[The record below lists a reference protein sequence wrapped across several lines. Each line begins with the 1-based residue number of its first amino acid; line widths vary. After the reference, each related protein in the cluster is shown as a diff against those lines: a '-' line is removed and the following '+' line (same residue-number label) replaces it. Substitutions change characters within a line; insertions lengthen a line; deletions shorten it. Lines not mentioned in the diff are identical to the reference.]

1 MRKNKWISLIVSVLL
16 ITSVVFAFSFG
27 GNLFAAKVL
36 NTGVT
41 SADTSYE
48 AAQDELKQD
57 VVFVSGTAGVDA
69 KVLKAEREEQNPE
82 DDFIVTAIG
91 RNLNAPKEITTAGEE
106 VKEESTVP
114 ETKPADVEDPEK
126 VPFDISEPEIF
137 ESGDVEYADNQIL
150 IKFVKSFDGNV
161 DKELKDAGVGK
172 LEPMFETETGNWY
185 VAYLL
190 KDTDINETMETVR
203 AMNKVV
209 VAEYNFK
216 SEPASIDTDPI
227 SEAVTS
233 NEMADQQW
241 VLKSCGIQAAWDYLE
256 DNGINPGGSSSV
268 TVAVIDTGVDYNHK
282 DLAHNIWVNNDEI
295 PDNGADDDGNGYVDD
310 YYGVDMTSKN
320 GSGMDD
326 HGHGTHVAGII
337 AAENNDI
344 GVVGIAYNT
353 KVMPVKAGDAS
364 GYFLQSNIA
373 EAIIYAYSEGADVI
387 NMSFGGGASSVAVRD
402 ALETAYSRCVLVA
415 AAGNNG
421 MPNEVTD
428 YYLPAP
434 NYPGDYKFV
443 LGVMSSDINDIE
455 SGFSNWDARRFNS
468 NEYEVYAPGND
479 IMSTIPGDRYASL
492 SGTSMASP
500 VVAAQAALLRSLFND
515 PDIYPT
521 KFIYGQ
527 ISGTSDETI
536 SCCNP
541 KRHTVGGRIHNLP
554 GRVNYINSFTN
565 MPKPE
570 ISVSDYTIFDTAGF
584 TADTSGIAAEAAEV
598 NNGDGIIDNGEVIA
612 LGFTLRN
619 RWGMSKDSVVS
630 INATNDLG
638 VTNPYVTILNNDVNY
653 GSVGTYSEQDAGR
666 IIDND
671 MWTGWEKPFYLKIA
685 DNCPNDYTITLN
697 VSIESKNGLD
707 ETDTATYGGSGK
719 ILLVVRN
726 GVILPNKITED
737 MTLTSDNYYI
747 IPNSTIIMEGA
758 TVTVE
763 PGTKIQ
769 FWTNDPQD
777 SYADTAITYLKVQG
791 QFLCKGT
798 EEEPVELFPSDLM
811 GQYRVEIYSSDNGF
825 VSMEY
830 TNVSNPYITIER
842 ASNCCFKQVYANSSY
857 SYRSLNNGT
866 VNTYSSAGNISIRD
880 AVECSFYK
888 LGGSNKNRQIRLAG
902 KYTRCAFI
910 DSGIYSDTQYDNS
923 RAVCNQ
929 CVFYGNNN
937 KADGSMGYAVSSYT
951 LDAQNISFSD
961 EKIYFDEAYDK
972 YYIFI
977 RNNEQYYYSLT
988 DYAKSFTP
996 RNLITYDLFANNMG
1010 GKILSIN
1017 SEEEYAFIA
1026 DRFEMYSNYDYWCGI
1041 HRTENGRTLNYDNTE
1056 VPKSI
1061 PVITGGL
1068 YYGPLN
1074 QGAIT
1079 FEGSNNS
1086 YLNYYMLEVPGNG
1099 LATDIKLD
1107 KYVVNLETG
1116 GTHQIEAEVTPVT
1129 VTDTDLK
1136 YLSDDESVATVDY
1149 DGVITAVAP
1158 GTAQIKVFSQDMAI
1172 YNYVTVNVTDYV
1184 AIEGLG
1190 VAEDNVQINIGDT
1203 KKIKPVFTPSN
1214 TTRTAVTYESSD
1226 ENVATVS
1233 SKGVI
1238 TAVSEGNA
1246 IITLTGEDGLTAS
1259 VNVHVVIPVESI
1271 SFSRDFYET
1280 NINGEDDSTVTDPT
1294 ILPEEATNKTL
1305 IWESTNL
1312 EICMVE
1318 DGRLIKNSSG
1328 VATLRA
1334 TVQNTELSD
1343 EITVIITD
1351 NEVNP
1356 IAVKTVKRDGN
1367 YTYAIT
1373 EAGEIYVWGSDI
1385 TRPQKMPFDNVEDAY
1400 IHYQGDSYILD
1411 KNGNLDKCIWDWEN
1425 YFYVRDEAFG
1435 TLKNIECL
1443 SSSNYIVNSYH
1454 AIDTSGAVWAWGSN
1468 SYGKLG
1474 DGSETYRETPVQI
1487 DFESEIVKVLDLE
1500 NTTAYLDVNGNVY
1513 ISGGSSARIKT
1524 PVQKTSGA
1532 EDIYSSGFRFSFY
1545 SETDNQLME
1554 YSSGNGSIQNT
1565 FTKEN
1570 ESEKGFYNGNG
1581 CYYFIDNGIP
1591 FVRGN
1596 NGNGCLGIGNELY
1609 VDTYMPMIGVS
1620 DVKDVI
1626 MFENNSTFVIT
1637 NDGTLCGT
1645 GNNYKGILGIGTT
1658 ENVSIPTRVE
1668 IFSTDYSAEQLV
1680 MTSWNGA
1687 SGTVKS
1693 DGRIELT
1700 FNIAAKTADDYSMI
1714 TLKDSEDNNISISKS
1729 LDLNKL
1735 TITPKAELTD
1745 GATYTLTIPQAAL
1758 KTRLNGSMAEALTLS
1773 FTYQKVNTGG
1783 STAPD
1788 DEGFIEDDEP
1798 ITDDTEET
1806 HSIVVDE
1813 EKLAKRE
1820 TVTSES
1826 LRAAWEEFS
1835 GLNIN
1840 ASFYSNV
1847 ILNRLNDDDV
1857 TGWLRITAPDSDS
1870 YQTINLGYNYWGT
1883 TNEEL
1888 INKQILDFDDYQSLA
1903 DIDESNYLTEA
1914 PSDTFPFVTQAYLT
1928 VNGGKVDTVGNEEVT
1943 FVVDFNRAMDTS
1955 IPLDVK
1961 FGSSYPYAEYT
1972 IDGEYVSE
1980 TEWQGTVTLTTL
1992 IENGYQYFSISNGK
2006 AAGTSLQLYEDWG
2019 RFPFKIDTASAQS
2032 LLMQGT
2038 ATEQGIELTWTQ
2050 DDFETLAGYNVYRS
2064 DAEDGLYQRVNK
2076 TVIPADTKYLLDDTV
2091 EPGVKYYYNFTVVQS
2106 DMTESEP
2113 SGKVQ
2118 VTSLDTMAPNIY
2130 HTPVATAYKGSNL
2143 VISATIID
2151 NVGIETATLYY
2162 REAGTTEWKTRTM
2175 DANNDKYSAVVNS
2188 SYITDAGLEYYIEAF
2203 DGIEYTYKGSAEEPF
2218 FVMVQEAFSAS
2229 DLGDVDGNG
2238 FVELKD
2244 AMMLLMAVNDRLN
2257 LDADQFKRADLDGNG
2272 DLSAKEA
2279 LKIINYINGTIS
2291 SLN

>member
-1 MRKNKWISLIVSVLL
+1 MKKNKWISLIVSVLV
-16 ITSVVFAFSFG
+16 ITSVVFVFSFG
-27 GNLFAAKVL
+27 GNFLGAKVL
-36 NTGVT
+36 NSGVT

-57 VVFVSGTAGVDA
+57 TVFVSGKAGVDA
-69 KVLKAEREEQNPE
+69 SVLKAEYEANNPE

-91 RNLNAPKEITTAGEE
+91 RNLDPSKEMTTAGEE
-106 VKEESTVP
+106 VPEESTAP
-114 ETKPADVEDPEK
+114 ENKPSDNEDPEK
-126 VPFDISEPEIF
+126 VPYDIADPEGF
-137 ESGDVEYADNQIL
+137 ESGEVEYADNQIL
-150 IKFVKSFDGNV
+150 IKFAKSFGGTV

-172 LEPMFETETGNWY
+172 LEPMFQTETGDWY

-190 KDTDINETMETVR
+190 KDADINETMDAVR
-203 AMNKVV
+203 AMDKVV

-227 SEAVTS
+227 SEAVTA

-256 DNGINPGGSSSV
+256 ENGINPGGSSSV

-282 DLAHNIWVNNDEI
+282 DLAKNIWVNNDEI
-295 PDNGADDDGNGYVDD
+295 PDNNIDDDENGYVDD

-373 EAIIYAYSEGADVI
+373 ESIIYAYSEGADVI

-421 MPNEVTD
+421 FPNEDTD
-428 YYLPAP
+428 YYSEVAGTVIRA
-434 NYPGDYKFV
+434 YPGDYKFV
-443 LGVMSSDINDIE
+443 LGVMSSDINDVE
-455 SGFSNWDARRFNS
+455 SGFSNWDARRFNN

-500 VVAAQAALLRSLFND
+500 VVAAQAALLRSMFND
-515 PDIYPT
+515 PDTYPT

-527 ISGTSDETI
+527 ISGTSENTV

-541 KRHTVGGRIHNLP
+541 QRHTVGGFIHNIP

-584 TADTSGIAAEAAEV
+584 TADTQGIAAEAAEV
-598 NNGDGIIDNGEVIA
+598 NNGDGIIDNGEVVA

-671 MWTGWEKPFYLKIA
+671 KWSGWEKPFYLKIA

-697 VSIESKNGLD
+697 VTIESKNGLD
-707 ETDTATYGGSGK
+707 ESDTTTYEGSGK
-719 ILLVVRN
+719 IVLVVRN

-798 EEEPVELFPSDLM
+798 EEEPVELFPSDWM
-811 GQYRVEIYSSDNGF
+811 GQYRVEIYSSDNGY
-825 VSMEY
+825 VSMDY
-830 TNVSNPYITIER
+830 TNVANPYLTIER
-842 ASNCCFKQVYANSSY
+842 ANNCVFRQIYANMSIA
-857 SYRSLNNGT
+857 YRYLSDGT
-866 VNTYSSAGNISIRD
+866 VRSSSGYGNIG
-880 AVECSFYK
+880 VENASECVFYK
-888 LGGSNKNRQIRLAG
+888 LSGFSAEGLYDK
-902 KYTRCAFI
+902 CAFI
-910 DSGIYSDTQYDNS
+910 DSRLSLYGESVYTN
-923 RAVCNQ
+923 
-929 CVFYGNNN
+929 CVFYGNNDI
-937 KADGSMGYAVSSYT
+937 ADGSDRGKSSSYT
-951 LDAQNISFSD
+951 LSLENSNFSVKSMFYHAETDRFYITSDHNINDNYSRSYFSSSWASGCFAD
-961 EKIYFDEAYDK
+961 YDRFAGMMGGSMAC
-972 YYIFI
+972 I
-977 RNNEQYYYSLT
+977 NSGEEYSYVIGNLNSGT
-988 DYAKSFTP
+988 DYW
-996 RNLITYDLFANNMG
+996 LGTYKTNESV
-1010 GKILSIN
+1010 I
-1017 SEEEYAFIA
+1017 
-1026 DRFEMYSNYDYWCGI
+1026 NYDGSVLP
-1041 HRTENGRTLNYDNTE
+1041 EK
-1056 VPKSI
+1056 VPVKD
-1061 PVITGGL
+1061 GGL
-1068 YYGPLN
+1068 YYGCIN
-1074 QGAIT
+1074 NGTVT
-1079 FEGSNNS
+1079 FEKTDYGYGNDC
-1086 YLNYYMLEVPGNG
+1086 MIEIPGNG
-1099 LATDIKLD
+1099 LAVDISLD

-1116 GTHQIEAEVTPVT
+1116 GTHQVEAMLKPVT
-1129 VTDTDLK
+1129 SALTDLVFT
-1136 YLSDDESVATVDY
+1136 SENESVATVDPN
-1149 DGVITAVAP
+1149 GMITAVSP
-1158 GTAQIKVFSQDMAI
+1158 GTTQIRVYSKDMAI

-1190 VAEDNVQINIGDT
+1190 VAEDDIQINVGDT

-1233 SKGVI
+1233 SKGII
-1238 TAVSEGNA
+1238 TAVSEGDA
-1246 IITLTGEDGLTAS
+1246 VITLTGENGLEAN

-1271 SFSRDFYET
+1271 EFGRDFYET
-1280 NINGEDDSTVTDPT
+1280 NIDGADDTVVTEPT

-1305 IWESTNL
+1305 IWESTNP
-1312 EICMVE
+1312 EICTVE
-1318 DGRLIKNSSG
+1318 DGRLVKNSTG
-1328 VATLRA
+1328 IATLRA

-1343 EITVIITD
+1343 EITVIVTD
-1351 NEVNP
+1351 NEINP
-1356 IAVKTVKRDGN
+1356 TAVKTVKRDSN

-1385 TRPQKMPFDNVEDAY
+1385 TRPQKMPFENVEDAY
-1400 IHYQGDSYILD
+1400 VQYGGSTYILD
-1411 KNGNLDKCIWDWEN
+1411 KNGNVEKYTCNWNDEN
-1425 YFYVRDEAFG
+1425 AYYVKDESFG
-1435 TLKNIECL
+1435 TLKNIKCL
-1443 SSSNYIVNSYH
+1443 SSSNYMVGSYH
-1454 AIDTSGAVWAWGSN
+1454 AIDTSGTVWAWGDN
-1468 SYGKLG
+1468 NYGKLG
-1474 DGSETYRETPVQI
+1474 DGSEVYRETPVQI
-1487 DFESEIVKVLDLE
+1487 DFENKIIKILDLDDA
-1500 NTTAYLDVNGNVY
+1500 TAYLDVNGNMYV
-1513 ISGGSSARIKT
+1513 SGGSSARLKT
-1524 PVQKTSGA
+1524 PVQKASGVK
-1532 EDIYSSGFRFSFY
+1532 DIYSSGYNYSFY
-1545 SETDNQLME
+1545 SE
-1554 YSSGNGSIQNT
+1554 SGNQITCWSVYSLNNNGT
-1565 FTKEN
+1565 FTKVHDYDKPLFN
-1570 ESEKGFYNGNG
+1570 YDKYFY
-1581 CYYFIDNGIP
+1581 IDNGIP
-1591 FVRGN
+1591 YVRGN
-1596 NGNGCLGIGNELY
+1596 NDNGSLGVGNDSYVNEY
-1609 VDTYMPMIGVS
+1609 TPMTSIT
-1620 DVKDVI
+1620 DVKEVI
-1626 MFENNSTFVIT
+1626 MFEGNSTFIIT
-1637 NDGTLCGT
+1637 NDGSLYGA
-1645 GNNYKGILGIGTT
+1645 GYNQGRLGIGTT
-1658 ENVSIPTRVE
+1658 ENVSIPTLVGF
-1668 IFSTDYSAEQLV
+1668 FSEDYGTEPLTMS
-1680 MTSWNGA
+1680 SWNGS
-1687 SGTVKS
+1687 SGTVRS
-1693 DGRIELT
+1693 DGSIELT
-1700 FNIAAKTADDYSMI
+1700 FNIAPKTADDYSMI

-1735 TITPKAELTD
+1735 TIKPKAELTD

-1758 KTRLNGSMAEALTLS
+1758 KTRLNGSLAEALTLS
-1773 FTYQKVNTGG
+1773 FTYQKINTGG

-1813 EKLAKRE
+1813 EKLAQRE
-1820 TVTSES
+1820 TVTFAS
-1826 LRAAWEEFS
+1826 LQAAWEEYC

-1840 ASFYSNV
+1840 ANFYSNV

-1857 TGWLRITAPDSDS
+1857 TGWLRVTAPNSDS

-1914 PSDTFPFVTQAYLT
+1914 PTDTFPFVTQAYLT

-1943 FVVDFNRAMDTS
+1943 FVVDFNRAMDTT

-1972 IDGEYVSE
+1972 VDGEYVSE

-2006 AAGTSLQLYEDWG
+2006 AAGTSLKLYEDWG

-2038 ATEQGIELTWTQ
+2038 ATEAGIELTWTQ

-2106 DMTESEP
+2106 DMSESEP

-2143 VISATIID
+2143 VVSATIID

-2162 REAGTTEWKTRTM
+2162 REAGTTEWKSRTM

-2188 SYITDAGLEYYIEAF
+2188 SYITDAGLEYYIEAY
-2203 DGIEYTYKGSAEEPF
+2203 DGIEYTFKGSSDEPF

-2238 FVELKD
+2238 YVELKD

-2272 DLSAKEA
+2272 ELSAKEA